1 MRMIAGKAVCETLGE
16 LVNPQSAALVLVDLQ
31 NDLVGEGGIVDRRG
45 EGREAK
51 LRGLVPNT
59 AEVVRRAREVGAT
72 IVYLRYSRTVDHKHE
87 SPASLRWMLMKRGF
101 TADHV
106 SAVEGTW
113 GADVVSALAPMA
125 GDTVI
130 DKRRPSGF
138 FGTDL
143 DRILRARR
151 IQTVILAGVSTH
163 GCVEATARD
172 AELRDY
178 YVVLLED
185 CVGAYNDDL
194 HQAAVAVMA
203 SRYEVVDSRVL
214 LGVWSSAGIS
224 ALQKTS

>member
-1 MRMIAGKAVCETLGE
+1 MRLIAGKAVCETLGE

-59 AEVVRRAREVGAT
+59 AEVVRRGREVGAT

-113 GADVVSALAPMA
+113 GAEVISALAPMA

-143 DRILRARR
+143 DGILRARR

-194 HQAAVAVMA
+194 HRAAVAVMA

-214 LGVWSSAGIS
+214 LAVWSSAGIC